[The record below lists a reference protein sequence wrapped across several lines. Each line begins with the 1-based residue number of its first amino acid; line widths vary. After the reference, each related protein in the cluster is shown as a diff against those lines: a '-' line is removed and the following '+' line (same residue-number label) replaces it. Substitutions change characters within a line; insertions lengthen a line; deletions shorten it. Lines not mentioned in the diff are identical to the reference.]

1 MTKRPNY
8 QIEFAVNSGFPK
20 FDGFRK
26 RDNLGN
32 ALTANAHGLAGVTSV
47 NDPKLDRYVQRAEEA
62 VGQTIRK
69 AVDELDD
76 PSDARV
82 DKYVEKAEA
91 AVGNSI
97 RKAVVDI
104 FSDPKKVKAALTAA
118 NANANAN
125 TNAQVADADVVDL
138 NDVAAGTHRRNRKI
152 KTVKIDKREPNNNS
166 IYSDVKVEK
175 TVEKAVEQAAAKI
188 VENLDGTHG
197 HKSKTHHTHHHPKR
211 SVKFYNGY
219 QRECEGKL
227 KKAFGVDGHYS
238 HPLKK
243 LSYCSKHD
251 GHYLR
256 YQYEDLK
263 SSVSGKLIAGHH
275 DYDHEKHDGHYKVGK
290 YYIELVKKDH
300 HNEIVISLDLKD
312 NHEYHAT
319 KAAVYV
325 GCDGGSDSYDG
336 HNICHHKSYP
346 YQAVEEKG
354 LNEFSFA
361 IKDKYQCRGHYYIAI
376 FVELCDKKGDCHSCK
391 GRYNY

>member
-1 MTKRPNY
+1 MVTTTIMHGHHGHHYGHHSKRNTL
-8 QIEFAVNSGFPK
+8 
-20 FDGFRK
+20 R
-26 RDNLGN
+26 N
-32 ALTANAHGLAGVTSV
+32 ALTANANSLAGVTSI
-47 NDPKLDRYVQRAEEA
+47 NDPKLDRYVQRAEET

-69 AVDELDD
+69 AVNELDD

-104 FSDPKKVKAALTAA
+104 FSDPRKVKAALTAA
-118 NANANAN
+118 NANA
-125 TNAQVADADVVDL
+125 VADPDVVDL
-138 NDVAAGTHRRNRKI
+138 GDVATGTRHRNRKI
-152 KTVKIDKREPNNNS
+152 KTVKIDKREPNNS

-197 HKSKTHHTHHHPKR
+197 HKSKSHHTHHHPKR

-227 KKAFGVDGHYS
+227 KKAFAVDGRYA

-243 LSYCSKHD
+243 LSYSHPNTCSKHD

-263 SSVSGKLIAGHH
+263 SSVSGKLIGGHH
-275 DYDHEKHDGHYKVGK
+275 HHNHHSHNDYEKHDDHYKVGK

-300 HNEIVISLDLKD
+300 HHEIVISLDLKE

-361 IKDKYQCRGHYYIAI
+361 IKDKYQCRDHYYIAI
-376 FVELCDKKGDCHSCK
+376 YVELCDKKGDCHSCK